1 MRPARAKAQTKPR
14 TPAVVGAPWVTS
26 VSRSAGATMLSG
38 RFRFV
43 AALRPAMV
51 AVQRPATK
59 PLHTSGQQANAGI
72 SSPRHGGS
80 LRVLRTA
87 GRPRPTSRPGDRFKK
102 VGWVLRGSFRDLQ
115 SPAAFGVGDC
125 RFARVRS
132 GAAARAVLRNQDL
145 QYCALRSWHWGPLIF
160 TVLGAE

>member
-1 MRPARAKAQTKPR
+1 VSPKEDNHRRLLLGSQSLNAEGPARSRRQAPTKFMPPPFAANMRPARAKAQTKPR

-102 VGWVLRGSFRDLQ
+102 VGWVLRGSFRDL
-115 SPAAFGVGDC
+115 
-125 RFARVRS
+125 
-132 GAAARAVLRNQDL
+132 
-145 QYCALRSWHWGPLIF
+145 
-160 TVLGAE
+160 